1 MIKNI
6 FLKPHQGC
14 RRFIS
19 ANSGIDDLIP
29 GGRRSLKNGN
39 IPGIGKRQTVAEEYD
54 FIFLFDKFLRQI
66 KHFIKSAL
74 NCKGI
79 RLRVPGY
86 LVQLYQRQ
94 VPLRQK
100 PFLCRIKASITD
112 FYRGAT

>member
-6 FLKPHQGC
+6 FLKPHQGS

-19 ANSGIDDLIP
+19 ADTGIDYRIVWQSL
-29 GGRRSLKNGN
+29 LKNGN

-54 FIFLFDKFLRQI
+54 FLFLFDKFLRQI

-100 PFLCRIKASITD
+100 PFLCRIKANITD
-112 FYRGAT
+112 FYRVAA